1 MQKLNTCRMDIIDRE
16 IRDRFDRGEKTVL
29 SVLEEVYD
37 GFMGGRG
44 RGAVEDV
51 MIYGGNRY
59 WVISTNFW
67 GLNVCEWE
75 RAGMNGR

>member
-1 MQKLNTCRMDIIDRE
+1 MQKLNTCRMDVIDRE
-16 IRDRFDRGEKTVL
+16 IRDRFDRGEKRVL

-37 GFMGGRG
+37 QYMEGRG
-44 RGAVEDV
+44 GGTVEDV
-51 MIYGGNRY
+51 MIYRGNRY

-75 RAGMNGR
+75 GRG